1 MRERVIFYV
10 SALGIATGL
19 VTGVPATG
27 RRVWAIFVGLALL
40 GAGRRSVHRAS
51 VAAAAILIGVCTGA
65 RAGTGPCKPDQFNG
79 LTCGE
84 GPGAPR
90 VIEGTMS
97 PSKQIAFAWREPGKP
112 PTEEPDIY
120 QVESMLL
127 WLYSGT
133 PLAISPGAY
142 WDTGTAHANRYD
154 FHAIWSPN
162 SRYVIELLDFRWST
176 EALRVYSLGGMECCR
191 SISSRSWSAPSA
203 TSCARS

>member
-1 MRERVIFYV
+1 MVETFEGP
-10 SALGIATGL
+10 SATGPR
-19 VTGVPATG
+19 VTACARFAW
-27 RRVWAIFVGLALL
+27 RRVWAIFADLAAL

-51 VAAAAILIGVCTGA
+51 VAAAAILIGACTGA

-84 GPGAPR
+84 GPGAAR

-133 PLAISPGAY
+133 ALAISPG
-142 WDTGTAHANRYD
+142 D
-154 FHAIWSPN
+154 
-162 SRYVIELLDFRWST
+162 LLGHGHGAR
-176 EALRVYSLGGMECCR
+176 E
-191 SISSRSWSAPSA
+191 SI
-203 TSCARS
+203 